1 METKEIIE
9 KLCNHPEFK
18 EWEKHNEECYLVHIF
33 KMLDDLNEK
42 VWQVGYYNK
51 KNDKITTFFMD
62 DNDIKI
68 IPEEEVYKK
77 EKKAIKKL
85 DIKKVEVSMQ
95 DSLKKANEL
104 LKKKYKGESSLKTI
118 LILQNINEGLVWNI
132 TFVTNSFKTL
142 NVKVDANNGKIV
154 KHEFTSLMEVKAG

>member
-1 METKEIIE
+1 MEAKEIIE
-9 KLCNHPEFK
+9 TLRSHSEFK
-18 EWEKHNEECYLVHIF
+18 EWEKHNKECYLVHIF

-154 KHEFTSLMEVKAG
+154 KHEITSLMEFKAG